1 MSDFWDVIVWM
12 FWFAILVAW
21 ISLFIHILIDIFRD
35 QELNGGAKA
44 LWCLLLIFL
53 PFLGALIYLIAR
65 GDSMNQRSM
74 AAAQQTESAYR
85 SYIQDAAG
93 TSSVADELQKLGAL
107 RDAGTITT
115 ADYESAKAKILA

>member
-35 QELNGGAKA
+35 RELGGGAKA

-65 GDSMNQRSM
+65 GDSMNQRSI
-74 AAAQQTESAYR
+74 AAARETESAYR
-85 SYIQDAAG
+85 TYIQDAAG
-93 TSSVADELQKLGAL
+93 SGSVADELTKLGAL
-107 RDAGTITT
+107 RDAGTISA
-115 ADYESAKAKILA
+115 ADYEAAKAKVLA

>member
-107 RDAGTITT
+107 RDAGTISA
-115 ADYESAKAKILA
+115 ADYEAAKAKVLA